1 MNRFTEFVKSAA
13 EYSQQTANVVE
24 TAWGALQEIQAQRT
38 KCAEMAPK
46 TVAAL
51 AALTKAN
58 GQPFV
63 PEGFEK
69 QASACLTSHQDTIKL
84 LNHVI
89 IEYGKLKEAND
100 RLTPAIGRANGKTA
114 SERRPISFD
123 SPESNAMRRFTELCN
138 AE

>member
-1 MNRFTEFVKSAA
+1 MVRSSAFA
-13 EYSQQTANVVE
+13 IA
-24 TAWGALQEIQAQRT
+24 R
-38 KCAEMAPK
+38 C
-46 TVAAL
+46 VARSSEHGL
-51 AALTKAN
+51 SHHTIPLLLTKAN